1 VPLPITSS
9 KISHLVDALERA
21 YRVLGLE
28 DAAWRRN
35 SDLGGL

>member
-1 VPLPITSS
+1 LREL

-21 YRVLGLE
+21 YRGLGFE
-28 DAAWRRN
+28 GAAWRRN

>member
-1 VPLPITSS
+1 M
-9 KISHLVDALERA
+9 SHLVDALERA
-21 YRVLGLE
+21 YRVLGIE